1 MDGDNAWVPRH
12 PAGGTRLTQ
21 EAAPLS
27 IGVELTFVDLDGH
40 QAVQRLLPRL
50 PDDSE
55 AAAGER
61 APVRH
66 TRDHWRNRG
75 SHANQDSSDSALPG
89 AYTTSLADNV
99 RPVGRSVYV
108 ASPEGL
114 TGKSAVALGLL
125 DALTRE
131 VGSVGVFR
139 PLTTAGSGGDDI
151 DLIVDLLVNQPG
163 ISQSYD
169 EAIGVTYEAARR
181 DADEALHVIVER
193 FGQLTDRFE
202 VILVVGSDYADVAT
216 GTELSFNAKIAA
228 NLASPV
234 VLVVHGRGRSPEQIR
249 AAAESGITELR
260 ANHAQTVAVI
270 ANRVDHDAADG
281 VRTALADLHGV
292 VTAAIPESPLLS
304 APTFRALVEAA
315 DGELV
320 LGSEAWMDREALEVI
335 VAAMSLPHVLDRLT
349 LDVAVIAPSDRTD
362 LIPGLMLAH
371 QSGTFP
377 ALAGILLT
385 GGYEMPETIR
395 RLSEGVQQDLPIALT
410 ELGTFTTAERVMR
423 VRGPITKDSSRKIE
437 TAHREFAEQVDQ
449 AALLRAIDVSG
460 SQVRTPLMFEYQLME
475 RARADRQR
483 IVLPESEDDRI
494 LEAAAILLR
503 RGVADL
509 TLLGDETKVRAR
521 ASALGLDLDEASIVS
536 PFDAD
541 LVEQFAAAYAEA
553 RAHKGMTV
561 ERAREIVTDISYFGT
576 LMVHLGLAD
585 GMVSGA
591 VNTTAHTIRPALEF
605 VKTRPGV
612 STVSSVFLMCLADR
626 VLVYGDC
633 AVIPEPTTEQ
643 LADIAIS
650 SAETA
655 QQFGIEPRVA
665 MLSYSTGT
673 SGSGADV
680 EKVRAATALV
690 AERSPDLLLEGPIQY
705 DAAVDPEVART
716 KLPDSPVA
724 GRATVFIFPDLN
736 TGNNTYKAVQ
746 RSANAVAIGPVLQG
760 LRKPVND
767 LSRGALISD
776 IVNTVAITAVQA
788 QAIKQAERPQPAA
801 ARSPG

>member
-1 MDGDNAWVPRH
+1 V
-12 PAGGTRLTQ
+12 
-21 EAAPLS
+21 S
-27 IGVELTFVDLDGH
+27 
-40 QAVQRLLPRL
+40 
-50 PDDSE
+50 
-55 AAAGER
+55 
-61 APVRH
+61 
-66 TRDHWRNRG
+66 
-75 SHANQDSSDSALPG
+75 
-89 AYTTSLADNV
+89 
-99 RPVGRSVYV
+99 RSVYI
-108 ASPEGL
+108 ASPEGF

-131 VGSVGVFR
+131 VDSVGIFR
-139 PLTTAGSGGDDI
+139 PLTTSSGGDDV

-163 ISQSYD
+163 ISQTYE
-169 EAIGVTYEAARR
+169 EAIGVTYDAARE

-193 FGQLTDRFE
+193 FGQLNDRFD
-202 VILVVGSDYADVAT
+202 VILVVGSDYTDVAT

-228 NLASPV
+228 NLGSPV
-234 VLVVHGRGRSPEQIR
+234 VLVVHGRERTPEQIL
-249 AAAESGITELR
+249 AAAESAIAELR
-260 ANHAQTVAVI
+260 ANHVRTVAVI
-270 ANRVDHDAADG
+270 ANRVDHDAAAAI
-281 VRTALADLHGV
+281 RTTLKGLPDV

-304 APTFRALVEAA
+304 APTFRGLAEAA
-315 DGELV
+315 EAQLV
-320 LGSEAWMDREALEVI
+320 LGSQSWMDREALGVI
-335 VAAMSLPHVLDRLT
+335 VAAMSLPHVLDRLIA
-349 LDVAVIAPSDRTD
+349 DAAVIAPSDRTD

-377 ALAGILLT
+377 PLAGILLT
-385 GGYEMPETIR
+385 GGYQLPDSIR
-395 RLSEGVQQDLPIALT
+395 RLAEGVHQDLPIALT
-410 ELGTFTTAERVMR
+410 DLGTFTTAERLMR

-449 AALLRAIDVSG
+449 AALLAAIDVSA
-460 SQVRTPLMFEYQLME
+460 SDVRTPLMFEYQLME

-509 TLLGDETKVRAR
+509 ILLGEETKVRAQ
-521 ASALGLDLDEASIVS
+521 ASALGLDLDAATIVS
-536 PFDAD
+536 PLETE
-541 LVEQFAAAYAEA
+541 LVEKFATAYAEA

-561 ERAREIVTDISYFGT
+561 ERARDIVTDISYFGT
-576 LMVHLGLAD
+576 MMVHLGLAD

-605 VKTRPGV
+605 VKTKPGV

-633 AVIPEPTTEQ
+633 AVIPEPTKEQ
-643 LADIAIS
+643 LADIAMS
-650 SAETA
+650 SADTA
-655 QQFGIEPRVA
+655 RQFGIDPRVA

-673 SGSGADV
+673 SGSGAEV

-690 AERSPDLLLEGPIQY
+690 AERAPHLLLEGPIQY

-716 KLPDSPVA
+716 KLPNSAVA

-746 RSANAVAIGPVLQG
+746 RSAHAIAIGPVLQG

-767 LSRGALISD
+767 LSRGALVSD

-788 QAIKQAERPQPAA
+788 QAINQQPTGSSA
-801 ARSPG
+801 

>member
-1 MDGDNAWVPRH
+1 M
-12 PAGGTRLTQ
+12 
-21 EAAPLS
+21 S
-27 IGVELTFVDLDGH
+27 
-40 QAVQRLLPRL
+40 
-50 PDDSE
+50 
-55 AAAGER
+55 
-61 APVRH
+61 
-66 TRDHWRNRG
+66 
-75 SHANQDSSDSALPG
+75 
-89 AYTTSLADNV
+89 
-99 RPVGRSVYV
+99 RSVYV
-108 ASPEGL
+108 ASPEGF

-139 PLTTAGSGGDDI
+139 PLTTTSSGSNDI

-169 EAIGVTYEAARR
+169 EAIGVTYDAARA

-193 FGQLTDRFE
+193 FGQLTDRFD
-202 VILVVGSDYADVAT
+202 VILVVGSDYTDVAT

-228 NLASPV
+228 NLGSPV
-234 VLVVHGRGRSPEQIR
+234 ILVVHGRERSPEQIR
-249 AAAESGITELR
+249 AAAASAIAELR

-270 ANRVDHDAADG
+270 ANRVDHEIAQAI
-281 VRTALADLHGV
+281 RAALADLPNV
-292 VTAAIPESPLLS
+292 VTAAISESPLLS
-304 APTFRALVEAA
+304 APTFRDLVAAA
-315 DGELV
+315 DGRLV
-320 LGSEAWMDREALEVI
+320 LGNEAWMDREALSVI
-335 VAAMSLPHVLDRLT
+335 VAAMSLPNVLDRLGP
-349 LDVAVIAPSDRTD
+349 DVAVIAPSDRTD

-377 ALAGILLT
+377 VLAGILLT
-385 GGYEMPETIR
+385 GGYPIPDSIR

-410 ELGTFTTAERVMR
+410 DLGTFTTAERLMR
-423 VRGPITKDSSRKIE
+423 VRGPITKESSRKIE
-437 TAHREFAEQVDQ
+437 TARRGFAEQVDQ
-449 AALLRAIDVSG
+449 AALLAAINVSA
-460 SQVRTPLMFEYQLME
+460 SDVRTPLMFEYQLME

-483 IVLPESEDDRI
+483 IVLPESDDDRI
-494 LEAAAILLR
+494 LEAVAILLR
-503 RGVADL
+503 RGVANL
-509 TLLGDETKVRAR
+509 ILLGDETKVRAR

-536 PFDAD
+536 PSQPD
-541 LVEQFAAAYAEA
+541 LVETFAAAYAQA
-553 RAHKGMTV
+553 RAHKGMTL
-561 ERAREIVTDISYFGT
+561 ERARAAMTDVSYFGT
-576 LMVHLGLAD
+576 MMVHLGLAD

-605 VKTRPGV
+605 VKTKAGV

-633 AVIPEPTTEQ
+633 AVIPEPTSEQ

-655 QQFGIEPRVA
+655 QQFGIQPRVA

-680 EKVRAATALV
+680 EKVRAATQLV
-690 AERSPDLLLEGPIQY
+690 ALRAPDLLLEGPIQY

-716 KLPDSPVA
+716 KLPNSSVA

-746 RSANAVAIGPVLQG
+746 RSAHAIAIGPVLQG

-767 LSRGALISD
+767 LSRGALVSD

-788 QAIKQAERPQPAA
+788 QGMKQPTPTEAA
-801 ARSPG
+801 AGSSA

>member
-1 MDGDNAWVPRH
+1 MP
-12 PAGGTRLTQ
+12 PQ
-21 EAAPLS
+21 
-27 IGVELTFVDLDGH
+27 
-40 QAVQRLLPRL
+40 LP
-50 PDDSE
+50 
-55 AAAGER
+55 
-61 APVRH
+61 
-66 TRDHWRNRG
+66 
-75 SHANQDSSDSALPG
+75 
-89 AYTTSLADNV
+89 DNV

-169 EAIGVTYEAARR
+169 EAIGVTYEAARQ

-234 VLVVHGRGRSPEQIR
+234 VLVVHGRDRSPEQIR
-249 AAAESGITELR
+249 AAAESAITELR
-260 ANHAQTVAVI
+260 ANHAHTVAVI
-270 ANRVDHDAADG
+270 ANRVDHDSAEAIRAALG
-281 VRTALADLHGV
+281 NLGEHV

-320 LGSEAWMDREALEVI
+320 LGSQAWMDREAMSVI
-335 VAAMSLPHVLDRLT
+335 VAAMSLPHVLDRLVP
-349 LDVAVIAPSDRTD
+349 DVAVIAPSDRTD

-377 ALAGILLT
+377 PLAGMLLT
-385 GGYEMPETIR
+385 GGYEIPETIR
-395 RLSEGVQQDLPIALT
+395 RLSEGVQQDLPIAMT
-410 ELGTFTTAERVMR
+410 DLGTFTTAERLMR
-423 VRGPITKDSSRKIE
+423 VRGPITKASSRKIE
-437 TAHREFAEQVDQ
+437 TAHREFSEQVDQ
-449 AALLRAIDVSG
+449 AALLAAINVPASE
-460 SQVRTPLMFEYQLME
+460 VRTPLMFEYQLME
-475 RARADRQR
+475 QARVDRQR
-483 IVLPESEDDRI
+483 IVLPESGDDRI

-503 RGVADL
+503 RGVANL
-509 TLLGDETKVRAR
+509 ILLGDETTVRAR

-541 LVEQFAAAYAEA
+541 LVEKFAAAYAEA

-561 ERAREIVTDISYFGT
+561 ERAGEIVTDISYFGT
-576 LMVHLGLAD
+576 MMVHLGLAD

-605 VKTRPGV
+605 IKTKPGV
-612 STVSSVFLMCLADR
+612 NTVSSVFLMCLADR
-626 VLVYGDC
+626 VLAYGDC

-673 SGSGADV
+673 SGSGTEV
-680 EKVRAATALV
+680 EKVREATALV
-690 AERSPDLLLEGPIQY
+690 RERAPNLLLEGPIQY
-705 DAAVDPEVART
+705 DAAIDPEVART
-716 KLPDSPVA
+716 KLPSSPVA

-746 RSANAVAIGPVLQG
+746 RSAHAIAIGPVLQG

-767 LSRGALISD
+767 LSRGARVSD
-776 IVNTVAITAVQA
+776 IVNTVAITAVQG
-788 QAIKQAERPQPAA
+788 QAIKQAEAATAGPAV
-801 ARSPG
+801 

>member
-1 MDGDNAWVPRH
+1 V
-12 PAGGTRLTQ
+12 
-21 EAAPLS
+21 S
-27 IGVELTFVDLDGH
+27 
-40 QAVQRLLPRL
+40 
-50 PDDSE
+50 
-55 AAAGER
+55 
-61 APVRH
+61 
-66 TRDHWRNRG
+66 
-75 SHANQDSSDSALPG
+75 
-89 AYTTSLADNV
+89 
-99 RPVGRSVYV
+99 RSVYI
-108 ASPEGL
+108 ASPEGF

-131 VGSVGVFR
+131 VDSVGVFR
-139 PLTTAGSGGDDI
+139 PLTTSSGSDDV

-163 ISQSYD
+163 ISQTYE
-169 EAIGVTYEAARR
+169 EAIGVTYDAARE
-181 DADEALHVIVER
+181 DADEALHIIVER
-193 FGQLTDRFE
+193 FGQLSDRFD
-202 VILVVGSDYADVAT
+202 VILVVGSDYTDVAS

-228 NLASPV
+228 NLGSPV
-234 VLVVHGRGRSPEQIR
+234 VLVVHGRERTPEQIL
-249 AAAESGITELR
+249 AAAESAIAELR
-260 ANHAQTVAVI
+260 ANHAHTVAVI
-270 ANRVDHDAADG
+270 ANRVDHDAAEAI
-281 VRTALADLHGV
+281 RNTFKKLSEV

-304 APTFRALVEAA
+304 APTFRALAEAA
-315 DGELV
+315 EARLV
-320 LGSEAWMDREALEVI
+320 LGTQSWMDREAMGVI
-335 VAAMSLPHVLDRLT
+335 VAAMSLPHVLDRLVA
-349 LDVAVIAPSDRTD
+349 DAAVIAPSDRTD

-377 ALAGILLT
+377 PLAGILLT
-385 GGYEMPETIR
+385 GGYQLPDSIR
-395 RLSEGVQQDLPIALT
+395 RLAEGVQQDLPIALT
-410 ELGTFTTAERVMR
+410 DLGTFTTAERLMR

-437 TAHREFAEQVDQ
+437 TAHRAFAEQVDQ
-449 AALLRAIDVSG
+449 AALLAAIDVSA
-460 SQVRTPLMFEYQLME
+460 SDVRTPLMFEYQLME

-509 TLLGDETKVRAR
+509 ILLGEETKVRAR
-521 ASALGLDLDEASIVS
+521 ASALGLDLDEATIVS
-536 PFDAD
+536 PLETE
-541 LVEQFAAAYAEA
+541 LVEKFAAAYAKA
-553 RAHKGMTV
+553 RAHKGMTL
-561 ERAREIVTDISYFGT
+561 ERARDIVTDISYFGT
-576 LMVHLGLAD
+576 MMVHLGLAD

-605 VKTRPGV
+605 VKTKPGV

-643 LADIAIS
+643 LADIAKS
-650 SAETA
+650 SADTA
-655 QQFGIEPRVA
+655 QQFGIDPRVA

-673 SGSGADV
+673 SGSGAEV

-690 AERSPDLLLEGPIQY
+690 AQRAPHLQLEGPIQY

-716 KLPDSPVA
+716 KLPNSAVA

-746 RSANAVAIGPVLQG
+746 RSAHAIAIGPVLQG

-767 LSRGALISD
+767 LSRGALVSD

-788 QAIKQAERPQPAA
+788 QAINQQQSAGSSA
-801 ARSPG
+801 

>member
-1 MDGDNAWVPRH
+1 M
-12 PAGGTRLTQ
+12 
-21 EAAPLS
+21 S
-27 IGVELTFVDLDGH
+27 
-40 QAVQRLLPRL
+40 
-50 PDDSE
+50 
-55 AAAGER
+55 
-61 APVRH
+61 
-66 TRDHWRNRG
+66 
-75 SHANQDSSDSALPG
+75 
-89 AYTTSLADNV
+89 
-99 RPVGRSVYV
+99 RSVYI
-108 ASPEGL
+108 ASPEGF

-131 VGSVGVFR
+131 VDSVGVFR
-139 PLTTAGSGGDDI
+139 PLTTGSGSDDV

-163 ISQSYD
+163 ISQTYE
-169 EAIGVTYEAARR
+169 EAIGVTYDAARE
-181 DADEALHVIVER
+181 DADEALHIIVER
-193 FGQLTDRFE
+193 FGQLSDRFD
-202 VILVVGSDYADVAT
+202 VILAVGSDYTDVAS

-228 NLASPV
+228 NLGSPV
-234 VLVVHGRGRSPEQIR
+234 VLVVHGRERTPEQIL
-249 AAAESGITELR
+249 AAAESAIAELR
-260 ANHAQTVAVI
+260 ANHAHTVAVI
-270 ANRVDHDAADG
+270 ANRVDHDAAEAI
-281 VRTALADLHGV
+281 RNTFKKLSEV

-304 APTFRALVEAA
+304 APTFRALAEAA
-315 DGELV
+315 EARLV
-320 LGSEAWMDREALEVI
+320 LGTESWMDREAMGVI
-335 VAAMSLPHVLDRLT
+335 VAAMSLPHVLDRLIA
-349 LDVAVIAPSDRTD
+349 DAAVIAPSDRTD

-377 ALAGILLT
+377 PLAGILLT
-385 GGYEMPETIR
+385 GGYQLPDSIR
-395 RLSEGVQQDLPIALT
+395 RLAEGVHQDLPIALT
-410 ELGTFTTAERVMR
+410 DLGTFTTAERLMR

-437 TAHREFAEQVDQ
+437 TAHRAFAEQVDQ
-449 AALLRAIDVSG
+449 AALLAAIDVSA
-460 SQVRTPLMFEYQLME
+460 SDVRTPLMFEYQLME

-509 TLLGDETKVRAR
+509 ILLGEETKVRAR
-521 ASALGLDLDEASIVS
+521 ASALGLDLDEATIVS
-536 PFDAD
+536 PLETE
-541 LVEQFAAAYAEA
+541 LVEKFAAAYAEA
-553 RAHKGMTV
+553 RAHKGMTL
-561 ERAREIVTDISYFGT
+561 ERARDIVTDISYFGT
-576 LMVHLGLAD
+576 MMVHLGLAD

-605 VKTRPGV
+605 VKTKPGV

-643 LADIAIS
+643 LADIAMS
-650 SAETA
+650 SADTA
-655 QQFGIEPRVA
+655 QQFGIDPRVA

-673 SGSGADV
+673 SGSGAEV

-690 AERSPDLLLEGPIQY
+690 AQRAPHLQLEGPIQY

-716 KLPDSPVA
+716 KLPNSAVA

-746 RSANAVAIGPVLQG
+746 RSAHAIAIGPVLQG

-767 LSRGALISD
+767 LSRGALVSD

-788 QAIKQAERPQPAA
+788 QAMNQQQPAA
-801 ARSPG
+801 SPT

>member
-1 MDGDNAWVPRH
+1 
-12 PAGGTRLTQ
+12 L
-21 EAAPLS
+21 
-27 IGVELTFVDLDGH
+27 
-40 QAVQRLLPRL
+40 
-50 PDDSE
+50 
-55 AAAGER
+55 
-61 APVRH
+61 
-66 TRDHWRNRG
+66 
-75 SHANQDSSDSALPG
+75 
-89 AYTTSLADNV
+89 TTSVADNV
-99 RPVGRSVYV
+99 RVVGRSVYV

-139 PLTTAGSGGDDI
+139 PLTTAGSDGDDI
-151 DLIVDLLVNQPG
+151 DLIVDLLVHQPG
-163 ISQSYD
+163 ISQTYD
-169 EAIGVTYEAARR
+169 EAIGVTYEAARQ

-202 VILVVGSDYADVAT
+202 VILVVGSDYRDVAT

-228 NLASPV
+228 NLGSPV
-234 VLVVHGRGRSPEQIR
+234 VLVVHGRERSPEKIR
-249 AAAESGITELR
+249 AAAHSAMAELR
-260 ANHAQTVAVI
+260 ANHAHTVAVI
-270 ANRVDHDAADG
+270 ANRVDHDAVDA
-281 VRTALADLHGV
+281 VRQALGDLEEV
-292 VTAAIPESPLLS
+292 VTAAIPESTLLS

-320 LGSEAWMDREALEVI
+320 LGSQTWMDREALGVI
-335 VAAMSLPHVLDRLT
+335 VAAMSLPHVLDRLVP
-349 LDVAVIAPSDRTD
+349 DVAVIAASDRTD
-362 LIPGLMLAH
+362 LLPGLMLAH

-395 RLSEGVQQDLPIALT
+395 RLSEGVQQHLPIALT
-410 ELGTFTTAERVMR
+410 ELGTFTTAERAMR

-437 TAHREFAEQVDQ
+437 TARRAFAEQVDQ
-449 AALLRAIDVSG
+449 AALLAAIDISG
-460 SQVRTPLMFEYQLME
+460 SHVRTPLMFEYQLMQ

-483 IVLPESEDDRI
+483 IVLPESQDDRI

-509 TLLGDETKVRAR
+509 TLLGEENVVHAR

-541 LVEQFAAAYAEA
+541 LVERFAAAYAEA

-605 VKTRPGV
+605 VKTKPGV

-655 QQFGIEPRVA
+655 RQFGIEPRVA

-690 AERSPDLLLEGPIQY
+690 STRSPDLLLEGPIQY
-705 DAAVDPEVART
+705 DAAVDPEVGRT

-776 IVNTVAITAVQA
+776 IVNTVAITAIQA
-788 QAIKQAERPQPAA
+788 QAIKHAELAQPAA
-801 ARSPG
+801 AGAPG

>member
-1 MDGDNAWVPRH
+1 
-12 PAGGTRLTQ
+12 
-21 EAAPLS
+21 
-27 IGVELTFVDLDGH
+27 
-40 QAVQRLLPRL
+40 
-50 PDDSE
+50 
-55 AAAGER
+55 
-61 APVRH
+61 
-66 TRDHWRNRG
+66 
-75 SHANQDSSDSALPG
+75 
-89 AYTTSLADNV
+89 
-99 RPVGRSVYV
+99 VGRSVYV

-139 PLTTAGSGGDDI
+139 PLTTAGSSGEDI
-151 DLIVDLLVNQPG
+151 DLIVDLLINQPG

-169 EAIGVTYEAARR
+169 EAIGVTYDAARL
-181 DADEALHVIVER
+181 DADEAMHIIVER

-234 VLVVHGRGRSPEQIR
+234 VLVVHGRNRSPEQIR
-249 AAAESGITELR
+249 AAAESAITELR

-270 ANRVDHDAADG
+270 ANRVDHDAADAVG
-281 VRTALADLHGV
+281 AALGDLNSV

-320 LGSEAWMDREALEVI
+320 LGSQTWMDREALEVI
-335 VAAMSLPHVLDRLT
+335 VAAMSLPHVLDRLVP
-349 LDVAVIAPSDRTD
+349 DVAVIAASDRTD

-410 ELGTFTTAERVMR
+410 ELGTFTTAERVVR

-437 TAHREFAEQVDQ
+437 TARRVFAEQVDEK
-449 AALLRAIDVSG
+449 ALLAAIDVSG
-460 SQVRTPLMFEYQLME
+460 SEVRTPLMFEYQLMG

-494 LEAAAILLR
+494 LEATAILLR

-509 TLLGDETKVRAR
+509 TLLGDENKVHAR

-541 LVEQFAAAYAEA
+541 LVEKFAAAYAEA

-561 ERAREIVTDISYFGT
+561 DRAREIVTDISYFGT
-576 LMVHLGLAD
+576 MMVHLGLAD

-605 VKTRPGV
+605 VKTKPGV
-612 STVSSVFLMCLADR
+612 NTVSSVFLMCLADR

-673 SGSGADV
+673 SGTGADV
-680 EKVRAATALV
+680 EKVRAATELV

-716 KLPDSPVA
+716 KLPDSSVA

-788 QAIKQAERPQPAA
+788 QAIKQAERARPAA
-801 ARSPG
+801 ARSTG

>member
-1 MDGDNAWVPRH
+1 M
-12 PAGGTRLTQ
+12 T
-21 EAAPLS
+21 
-27 IGVELTFVDLDGH
+27 
-40 QAVQRLLPRL
+40 
-50 PDDSE
+50 
-55 AAAGER
+55 
-61 APVRH
+61 
-66 TRDHWRNRG
+66 
-75 SHANQDSSDSALPG
+75 
-89 AYTTSLADNV
+89 
-99 RPVGRSVYV
+99 RSVYV

-125 DALTRE
+125 EALTRE

-139 PLTTAGSGGDDI
+139 PLTTVGATGET
-151 DLIVDLLVNQPG
+151 DLVVDLLVNQPG
-163 ISQSYD
+163 ISQTYE
-169 EAIGVTYEAARR
+169 EALGVTYEAARE
-181 DADEALHVIVER
+181 DPDEALHQIVER

-202 VILVVGSDYADVAT
+202 VIVVVGSDYADVAS

-228 NLASPV
+228 NLGSPV
-234 VLVVHGRGRSPEQIR
+234 VLVVHGRGRTPDQIR
-249 AAAESGITELR
+249 AAAESALAELR
-260 ANHAQTVAVI
+260 ANHAHTVAVI
-270 ANRVDHDAADG
+270 ANRVDAENAAAILE
-281 VRTALADLHGV
+281 ALADLPDTLV
-292 VTAAIPESPLLS
+292 ATIAENPILS

-320 LGSEAWMDREALEVI
+320 LGSEGWMDRESLGLI
-335 VAAMSLPHVLDRLT
+335 VAAMSLPNVLERLGS
-349 LDVAVIAPSDRTD
+349 DVTVIAPSDRTD
-362 LIPGLMLAH
+362 LLPGLMLAH

-377 ALAGILLT
+377 PLAGILLT
-385 GGYEMPETIR
+385 GGYAIPDTIR

-410 ELGTFTTAERVMR
+410 DLDTFNTADRLLR
-423 VRGPITKDSSRKIE
+423 VRGPMTADSKNKIE
-437 TAHREFAEQVDQ
+437 SARRVFAEQVDE
-449 AALLRAIDVSG
+449 AALLAAIDVSP
-460 SQVRTPLMFEYQLME
+460 SNVRTPLMFEYQLME
-475 RARADRQR
+475 RARADRKH
-483 IVLPESEDDRI
+483 IVLPESQDDRI

-509 TLLGDETKVRAR
+509 TLLGEETAVRAR
-521 ASALGLDLDEASIVS
+521 ASALGLDLDEARVQS
-536 PFDAD
+536 PTDPE
-541 LVEQFAAAYAEA
+541 LVERFAAEYAKA

-561 ERAREIVTDISYFGT
+561 EKAREIIPDISYFGT
-576 LMVHLGLAD
+576 MMVHLGLAD

-605 VKTRPGV
+605 IKTKPGV
-612 STVSSVFLMCLADR
+612 GTVSSVFLMCLADR

-633 AVIPEPTTEQ
+633 AVIPEPTAEQ

-655 QQFGIEPRVA
+655 RQFGIEPRVA

-690 AERSPDLLLEGPIQY
+690 AERAPDLALEGPIQY
-705 DAAVDPEVART
+705 DAAIDPDVART
-716 KLPDSPVA
+716 KLPDSAVA

-746 RSANAVAIGPVLQG
+746 RSAHAVAIGPVLQG

-767 LSRGALISD
+767 LSRGALVDD

-788 QAIKQAERPQPAA
+788 QGVAA
-801 ARSPG
+801 S

>member
-1 MDGDNAWVPRH
+1 
-12 PAGGTRLTQ
+12 
-21 EAAPLS
+21 
-27 IGVELTFVDLDGH
+27 VE
-40 QAVQRLLPRL
+40 
-50 PDDSE
+50 
-55 AAAGER
+55 
-61 APVRH
+61 
-66 TRDHWRNRG
+66 RG
-75 SHANQDSSDSALPG
+75 QPPNQDSSDSAALTP
-89 AYTTSLADNV
+89 YTTSLADNV
-99 RPVGRSVYV
+99 RCVSRSVYV

-139 PLTTAGSGGDDI
+139 PLTTASSRNGDI
-151 DLIVDLLVNQPG
+151 DLSVDLLVNQPG

-169 EAIGVTYEAARR
+169 EAIGVTYEAARE
-181 DADEALHVIVER
+181 DADEALHIIVER

-202 VILVVGSDYADVAT
+202 VILVIGSDYADVAT

-228 NLASPV
+228 NLGSPV
-234 VLVVHGRGRSPEQIR
+234 VLVVHGRRRSPEQIR
-249 AAAESGITELR
+249 AAAESAIAELR
-260 ANHAQTVAVI
+260 ANHAHTVAVI
-270 ANRVDHDAADG
+270 ANRVDHDAADAI
-281 VRTALADLHGV
+281 RRALADLPDV
-292 VTAAIPESPLLS
+292 VRAAIIESPLLS

-315 DGELV
+315 DAELL
-320 LGSEAWMDREALEVI
+320 LGSQAWMDREALSLI
-335 VAAMSLPHVLDRLT
+335 VAAMSLPHVLERLS

-385 GGYEMPETIR
+385 GGYEIPESIR
-395 RLSEGVQQDLPIALT
+395 RLSEGVQQDLPIAMT
-410 ELGTFTTAERVMR
+410 SLGTFTTAERLMR

-437 TAHREFAEQVDQ
+437 TAHRLFAEQVDH
-449 AALLRAIDVSG
+449 AALLSAIDVSG
-460 SQVRTPLMFEYQLME
+460 SEVRTPLMFEYQLME

-483 IVLPESEDDRI
+483 IVLPESQDDRI

-503 RGVADL
+503 RGVANL
-509 TLLGDETKVRAR
+509 TLLGDETKARAR
-521 ASALGLDLDEASIVS
+521 ASTLGLDLDEASIMS
-536 PFDAD
+536 PLDAD
-541 LVEQFAAAYAEA
+541 LVEQFATAYAAA

-591 VNTTAHTIRPALEF
+591 LNTTAHTIRPALEF
-605 VKTRPGV
+605 IKTKPGV
-612 STVSSVFLMCLADR
+612 NTISSVFLMCLADR

-680 EKVRAATALV
+680 EKVRAATKLV
-690 AERSPDLLLEGPIQY
+690 AQRAPDLLLEGPIQY
-705 DAAVDPEVART
+705 DAAIDPEVART
-716 KLPDSPVA
+716 KLPDSSVT

-746 RSANAVAIGPVLQG
+746 RSAHAIAIGPVLQG

-767 LSRGALISD
+767 LSRGALVSD

-788 QAIKQAERPQPAA
+788 QAIKQTPPRVEAA
-801 ARSPG
+801 AVGTRA

>member
-1 MDGDNAWVPRH
+1 
-12 PAGGTRLTQ
+12 
-21 EAAPLS
+21 
-27 IGVELTFVDLDGH
+27 
-40 QAVQRLLPRL
+40 
-50 PDDSE
+50 
-55 AAAGER
+55 
-61 APVRH
+61 
-66 TRDHWRNRG
+66 
-75 SHANQDSSDSALPG
+75 
-89 AYTTSLADNV
+89 
-99 RPVGRSVYV
+99 VGRSVYV

-139 PLTTAGSGGDDI
+139 PLTAAGSEDDDL
-151 DLIVDLLVNQPG
+151 DLIVDLLVNQLG
-163 ISQSYD
+163 VSQTYD
-169 EAIGVTYEAARR
+169 EAIGVTYEAARQ

-202 VILVVGSDYADVAT
+202 VILVVGSDYTDVAT

-228 NLASPV
+228 NLGSPV
-234 VLVVHGRGRSPEQIR
+234 VLVVHGRERSPEQIR
-249 AAAESGITELR
+249 AAAHSAMVELR

-270 ANRVDHDAADG
+270 ANRVDHDATDA
-281 VRTALADLHGV
+281 VRQALADLEDV
-292 VTAAIPESPLLS
+292 VTAAIPENPLLS

-320 LGSEAWMDREALEVI
+320 LGSQTWMDREALGVI
-335 VAAMSLPHVLDRLT
+335 VAAMSLPHVLDRL
-349 LDVAVIAPSDRTD
+349 LPDVAVIAASDRTD
-362 LIPGLMLAH
+362 LLPGLMLAH

-377 ALAGILLT
+377 TLAGILLT

-395 RLSEGVQQDLPIALT
+395 RLSEGVQQHLPIALT
-410 ELGTFTTAERVMR
+410 ELGTFTTAERAMR

-437 TAHREFAEQVDQ
+437 TAHRVFAEQVDQ
-449 AALLRAIDVSG
+449 AALLTAIDISG
-460 SQVRTPLMFEYQLME
+460 SQVRTPLMFEYQLMQ

-483 IVLPESEDDRI
+483 IVLPESQDDRI
-494 LEAAAILLR
+494 LEAAAILLL

-509 TLLGDETKVRAR
+509 TLLGEENSVRAR
-521 ASALGLDLDEASIVS
+521 ASALGLDLDEATIVS

-541 LVEQFAAAYAEA
+541 LVEKFAAAYAAA

-576 LMVHLGLAD
+576 LMVQLGLAD

-591 VNTTAHTIRPALEF
+591 MNTTAHTIRPALEF
-605 VKTRPGV
+605 VKTKPGV

-716 KLPDSPVA
+716 KLPDSAVA

-776 IVNTVAITAVQA
+776 IVNTVAITAIQA
-788 QAIKQAERPQPAA
+788 QAIKHAEHPQPAA
-801 ARSPG
+801 AGGPG

>member
-1 MDGDNAWVPRH
+1 M
-12 PAGGTRLTQ
+12 
-21 EAAPLS
+21 
-27 IGVELTFVDLDGH
+27 
-40 QAVQRLLPRL
+40 
-50 PDDSE
+50 
-55 AAAGER
+55 
-61 APVRH
+61 
-66 TRDHWRNRG
+66 
-75 SHANQDSSDSALPG
+75 
-89 AYTTSLADNV
+89 
-99 RPVGRSVYV
+99 GRSVYV

-139 PLTTAGSGGDDI
+139 PLTTAGSSGEDI
-151 DLIVDLLVNQPG
+151 DLIVDLLINQPG

-169 EAIGVTYEAARR
+169 EAIGVTYDAARL
-181 DADEALHVIVER
+181 DADEAMHVIVER

-234 VLVVHGRGRSPEQIR
+234 VLVVHGRDRSPEQIR
-249 AAAESGITELR
+249 AAAESAITELR

-270 ANRVDHDAADG
+270 ANRVDHDAADA
-281 VRTALADLHGV
+281 VRTALADLDDV

-320 LGSEAWMDREALEVI
+320 LGSQAWMDREAMSVI
-335 VAAMSLPHVLDRLT
+335 VAAMSLPHVLDRLVP
-349 LDVAVIAPSDRTD
+349 DVAVIAASDRTD
-362 LIPGLMLAH
+362 LIPGLILAH

-395 RLSEGVQQDLPIALT
+395 RLSEGVQQDLPIAAT

-437 TAHREFAEQVDQ
+437 TAHRVFAEQVDQ
-449 AALLRAIDVSG
+449 KTLLAAIDVSG
-460 SQVRTPLMFEYQLME
+460 SEVRTPLMFEYQLMG

-503 RGVADL
+503 RGVAGL
-509 TLLGDETKVRAR
+509 TLLGDENKVHAR

-541 LVEQFAAAYAEA
+541 LVEKFAAAYAEA

-591 VNTTAHTIRPALEF
+591 VHTTAHTIRPALEF
-605 VKTRPGV
+605 VKTKPGV
-612 STVSSVFLMCLADR
+612 NTVSSVFLMCLADR

-705 DAAVDPEVART
+705 DAAVDLEVART
-716 KLPDSPVA
+716 KLPGSPVA

-746 RSANAVAIGPVLQG
+746 RSAKAVAIGPVLQG

-788 QAIKQAERPQPAA
+788 QAIKQAQPSEPATAGSPQ
-801 ARSPG
+801 

>member
-1 MDGDNAWVPRH
+1 V
-12 PAGGTRLTQ
+12 
-21 EAAPLS
+21 S
-27 IGVELTFVDLDGH
+27 
-40 QAVQRLLPRL
+40 
-50 PDDSE
+50 
-55 AAAGER
+55 
-61 APVRH
+61 
-66 TRDHWRNRG
+66 
-75 SHANQDSSDSALPG
+75 
-89 AYTTSLADNV
+89 
-99 RPVGRSVYV
+99 RSVYI
-108 ASPEGL
+108 ASPEGF

-131 VGSVGVFR
+131 VDSVGVFR
-139 PLTTAGSGGDDI
+139 PLTTSSGSDDV

-163 ISQSYD
+163 ISQTYE
-169 EAIGVTYEAARR
+169 EAIGVTYDAARE

-193 FGQLTDRFE
+193 FGQLSDRFD
-202 VILVVGSDYADVAT
+202 VILVVGSDYTDVAS

-228 NLASPV
+228 NLGSPV
-234 VLVVHGRGRSPEQIR
+234 VLVVHGRERTPEQIL
-249 AAAESGITELR
+249 AAAESAIAELR
-260 ANHAQTVAVI
+260 ANHAHTVAVI
-270 ANRVDHDAADG
+270 ANRVDHDAAEAI
-281 VRTALADLHGV
+281 RTTFKELPEV

-304 APTFRALVEAA
+304 APTFRALAEAA
-315 DGELV
+315 EARLV
-320 LGSEAWMDREALEVI
+320 LGTQSWMDREAMGVI
-335 VAAMSLPHVLDRLT
+335 VAAMSLPHVLDRLMA
-349 LDVAVIAPSDRTD
+349 DAAVIAPSDRTD

-377 ALAGILLT
+377 PLAGILLT
-385 GGYEMPETIR
+385 GGYQLPDSIR
-395 RLSEGVQQDLPIALT
+395 RLAEGVQQDLPIALT
-410 ELGTFTTAERVMR
+410 DLGTFTTAERLMR

-437 TAHREFAEQVDQ
+437 TAHRTFSEQVDQ
-449 AALLRAIDVSG
+449 AALLAAIDVPASD
-460 SQVRTPLMFEYQLME
+460 VRTPLMFEYQLME

-509 TLLGDETKVRAR
+509 ILLGEETKVRAR
-521 ASALGLDLDEASIVS
+521 ASALGLDLDGATIVS
-536 PFDAD
+536 PLEAE
-541 LVEQFAAAYAEA
+541 LVERFAAAYAEA
-553 RAHKGMTV
+553 RAHKGMTL
-561 ERAREIVTDISYFGT
+561 ERARDIVTDISYFGT
-576 LMVHLGLAD
+576 MMVHLGLAD

-605 VKTRPGV
+605 VKTKPGV

-643 LADIAIS
+643 LADIAMS
-650 SAETA
+650 SADTA
-655 QQFGIEPRVA
+655 QQFGIDPRVA

-673 SGSGADV
+673 SGSGAEV

-690 AERSPDLLLEGPIQY
+690 AERAPHLLLEGPIQY
-705 DAAVDPEVART
+705 DAAVDPDVART
-716 KLPDSPVA
+716 KLPNSVVA

-746 RSANAVAIGPVLQG
+746 RSAHAIAIGPVLQG

-767 LSRGALISD
+767 LSRGALVSD

-788 QAIKQAERPQPAA
+788 QAINQQQPTGSSA
-801 ARSPG
+801 

>member
-1 MDGDNAWVPRH
+1 
-12 PAGGTRLTQ
+12 
-21 EAAPLS
+21 
-27 IGVELTFVDLDGH
+27 
-40 QAVQRLLPRL
+40 
-50 PDDSE
+50 
-55 AAAGER
+55 
-61 APVRH
+61 
-66 TRDHWRNRG
+66 
-75 SHANQDSSDSALPG
+75 
-89 AYTTSLADNV
+89 
-99 RPVGRSVYV
+99 
-108 ASPEGL
+108 
-114 TGKSAVALGLL
+114 
-125 DALTRE
+125 
-131 VGSVGVFR
+131 
-139 PLTTAGSGGDDI
+139 
-151 DLIVDLLVNQPG
+151 
-163 ISQSYD
+163 
-169 EAIGVTYEAARR
+169 
-181 DADEALHVIVER
+181 
-193 FGQLTDRFE
+193 
-202 VILVVGSDYADVAT
+202 VILVVGSDYTDVAT

-228 NLASPV
+228 NLGSPV
-234 VLVVHGRGRSPEQIR
+234 VLVVHGRERNPEQIR
-249 AAAESGITELR
+249 AAAHSAMAELR
-260 ANHAQTVAVI
+260 ANHAHTVAVI
-270 ANRVDHDAADG
+270 ANRVDHDAVDA
-281 VRTALADLHGV
+281 VRQALADLEDV
-292 VTAAIPESPLLS
+292 VTAAIPESPLLT

-320 LGSEAWMDREALEVI
+320 LGSQTWMDREALGVI
-335 VAAMSLPHVLDRLT
+335 VAAMSLPHVLDRLVP
-349 LDVAVIAPSDRTD
+349 DVAVIAASDRTD
-362 LIPGLMLAH
+362 LLPGLMLAH

-395 RLSEGVQQDLPIALT
+395 RLSEGVQQRLPIALT
-410 ELGTFTTAERVMR
+410 ELGTFTTAERAMR

-437 TAHREFAEQVDQ
+437 TTHRVFAEQVDQ
-449 AALLRAIDVSG
+449 AALLAAIDIAG
-460 SQVRTPLMFEYQLME
+460 SPVRTPLMFEYQLMQQ
-475 RARADRQR
+475 ARTDRQR
-483 IVLPESEDDRI
+483 IVLPESQDDRI
-494 LEAAAILLR
+494 LEAAAILLL

-509 TLLGDETKVRAR
+509 TLLGEENSVRAR
-521 ASALGLDLDEASIVS
+521 ASALGLDLDEATIVS

-576 LMVHLGLAD
+576 LMVQLGLAD

-605 VKTRPGV
+605 VKTKPGV

-655 QQFGIEPRVA
+655 RQFGIEPRVA

-705 DAAVDPEVART
+705 DAAIDPEVART
-716 KLPDSPVA
+716 KLPDSAVA

-746 RSANAVAIGPVLQG
+746 RSAHAVAIGPVLQG

-788 QAIKQAERPQPAA
+788 QAIKQAELSTPA
-801 ARSPG
+801 GTEGLG

>member
-1 MDGDNAWVPRH
+1 M
-12 PAGGTRLTQ
+12 
-21 EAAPLS
+21 
-27 IGVELTFVDLDGH
+27 
-40 QAVQRLLPRL
+40 
-50 PDDSE
+50 
-55 AAAGER
+55 
-61 APVRH
+61 
-66 TRDHWRNRG
+66 
-75 SHANQDSSDSALPG
+75 
-89 AYTTSLADNV
+89 
-99 RPVGRSVYV
+99 GRSVYV

-131 VGSVGVFR
+131 VGAVGVFR
-139 PLTTAGSGGDDI
+139 PLTTAGSNGDDI

-169 EAIGVTYEAARR
+169 EAIGVTYEAARQ

-234 VLVVHGRGRSPEQIR
+234 VLVVHGRDRSPEQIR
-249 AAAESGITELR
+249 AAAESAITELR

-270 ANRVDHDAADG
+270 ANRVDHDAAD
-281 VRTALADLHGV
+281 VIRTALADLDEV

-320 LGSEAWMDREALEVI
+320 LGSQAWMDREAMSVI
-335 VAAMSLPHVLDRLT
+335 VAAMSLPHVLDRLVP
-349 LDVAVIAPSDRTD
+349 DVAVIAASDRTD

-395 RLSEGVQQDLPIALT
+395 RLSEGVQQDLPIAAT

-437 TAHREFAEQVDQ
+437 TAHRVFAEQVDQ
-449 AALLRAIDVSG
+449 ETLLAAIDVSG
-460 SQVRTPLMFEYQLME
+460 SEVRTPLMFEYQLMG

-509 TLLGDETKVRAR
+509 TLLGDENKVRAR

-541 LVEQFAAAYAEA
+541 LVEKFAAAYAEA

-591 VNTTAHTIRPALEF
+591 VHTTAHTIRPALEF
-605 VKTRPGV
+605 VKTKPGV
-612 STVSSVFLMCLADR
+612 NTVSSVFLMCLADR

-705 DAAVDPEVART
+705 DAAVDLEVART
-716 KLPDSPVA
+716 KLPGSSVA

-788 QAIKQAERPQPAA
+788 QAIKQAQPSEPATAGSPQ
-801 ARSPG
+801 